1 MLCLSKTLLADS
13 LGKPRKLFVLLHAKE
28 KKKKGYFLTSAYAD
42 ETMWLSKSDF
52 FPNTVEILTLALLIF
67 QLP

>member
-1 MLCLSKTLLADS
+1 MQK
-13 LGKPRKLFVLLHAKE
+13 